1 MEPKNLATSLHN
13 NTSIE
18 KADSDEMTVIVDA
31 TNQHLVPTSGMTV
44 FNQQEKKIF
53 TVDNKIASDHIEGET
68 VFVTTED
75 DGAGGTITYV
85 QNLPNNTVSN
95 EDGTLGTEYVIEEG
109 LQDGDTETENGMI
122 NLYITVDHKVVLSN
136 MHNDDQSL

>member
-18 KADSDEMTVIVDA
+18 RADSDEMTVIVDA
-31 TNQHLVPTSGMTV
+31 TDQQLVSTSGIPV
-44 FNQQEKKIF
+44 FSRQEKKIY
-53 TVDNKIASDHIEGET
+53 TVNNKVASDHIEGET

-85 QNLPNNTVSN
+85 QNLPGDTVSN
-95 EDGTLGTEYVIEEG
+95 EDGILGTEYVIEEG

-122 NLYITVDHKVVLSN
+122 NLYITVDHKVVISN

>member
-13 NTSIE
+13 NTTIE
-18 KADSDEMTVIVDA
+18 TADSEEMTVIVDA

-85 QNLPNNTVSN
+85 QNLPGDTVPN
-95 EDGTLGTEYVIEEG
+95 DDRILGTEYVIEEG
-109 LQDGDTETENGMI
+109 LQDGGTETENGMI
-122 NLYITVDHKVVLSN
+122 NLFEYMDIIRSY
-136 MHNDDQSL
+136 

>member
-13 NTSIE
+13 NISIK
-18 KADSDEMTVIVDA
+18 KAESDEMTVIVDA

-44 FNQQEKKIF
+44 FSQQEKKIF

-109 LQDGDTETENGMI
+109 VQDGGTENESGMI
-122 NLYITVDHKVVLSN
+122 NLYKY
-136 MHNDDQSL
+136 NDIIRSY

>member
-13 NTSIE
+13 NTSME

-53 TVDNKIASDHIEGET
+53 TVDNNSPLQSPTFSTPPACLTACLPGCA
-68 VFVTTED
+68 VTMV
-75 DGAGGTITYV
+75 GKY
-85 QNLPNNTVSN
+85 
-95 EDGTLGTEYVIEEG
+95 
-109 LQDGDTETENGMI
+109 
-122 NLYITVDHKVVLSN
+122 KCFLS
-136 MHNDDQSL
+136 

>member
-31 TNQHLVPTSGMTV
+31 TDQQLVPTSGIPV
-44 FNQQEKKIF
+44 FSQQEKKIY
-53 TVDNKIASDHIEGET
+53 TVNNKVASDHIEGET

-85 QNLPNNTVSN
+85 QNLPGDTVSN
-95 EDGTLGTEYVIEEG
+95 ADGVLGTEYVIEEG
-109 LQDGDTETENGMI
+109 LQDGGTETENGMI
-122 NLYITVDHKVVLSN
+122 NLFKYMEIIKSY
-136 MHNDDQSL
+136 

>member
-85 QNLPNNTVSN
+85 QNLPGDTVSN
-95 EDGTLGTEYVIEEG
+95 ADGVLGTEYVIEEG
-109 LQDGDTETENGMI
+109 LQDGGTETENGMI
-122 NLYITVDHKVVLSN
+122 NLFKYMDIIKSY
-136 MHNDDQSL
+136 